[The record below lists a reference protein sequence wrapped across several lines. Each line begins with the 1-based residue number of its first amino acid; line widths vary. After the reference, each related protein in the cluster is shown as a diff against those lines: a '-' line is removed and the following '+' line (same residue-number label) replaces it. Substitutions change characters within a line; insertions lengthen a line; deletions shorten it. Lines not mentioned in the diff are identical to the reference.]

1 MGVER
6 KALARTQ
13 TSAATHIATNIDR
26 KNEAAGTETEIPVP
40 RAIYAAKQA
49 GHFGSKARI
58 SVGSENFASANP
70 RCLPD
75 GGWTLPSA
83 TLFESLRAAL
93 AAVLQQVSEFIC
105 DSHFRSRMQLLSAPT
120 QSLGDSGHDG
130 EPMTC

>member
-1 MGVER
+1 MGIER

-13 TSAATHIATNIDR
+13 TSAATHIATSIDR
-26 KNEAAGTETEIPVP
+26 KNEAAGSETEIPVP
-40 RAIYAAKQA
+40 RAMYAAKQA

-93 AAVLQQVSEFIC
+93 AAVLQQVS
-105 DSHFRSRMQLLSAPT
+105 RSRSQLLSAPT

-130 EPMTC
+130 GPTTS